1 MAETCQKCGEDH
13 LGRCIAHVKHGE
25 RQGKRC
31 RRGPTPGATV
41 CYKHGASA
49 PQVKQSAARRVTVA
63 KVTKA
68 IQGEIIGPIS
78 DPQATLELL
87 AGESLRYFEKFRDRV
102 EELQSARYES
112 AQGFEQIR
120 GEAQLMA
127 QWMDKAQKSAEILAK
142 LPLEERRV
150 RVTEFQMR
158 RVFLAISAG
167 LAKSGLTEQQQAA
180 IKAAIAEEL
189 LRTDKD

>member
-1 MAETCQKCGEDH
+1 
-13 LGRCIAHVKHGE
+13 
-25 RQGKRC
+25 
-31 RRGPTPGATV
+31 
-41 CYKHGASA
+41 
-49 PQVKQSAARRVTVA
+49 VTVA

-68 IQGEIIGPIS
+68 IQGEVIGPIS

>member
-1 MAETCQKCGEDH
+1 M
-13 LGRCIAHVKHGE
+13 
-25 RQGKRC
+25 
-31 RRGPTPGATV
+31 
-41 CYKHGASA
+41 
-49 PQVKQSAARRVTVA
+49 KQSAARRVTVA

-68 IQGEIIGPIS
+68 IQGEVIGPIS

-158 RVFLAISAG
+158 RVFLAINLG
-167 LAKSGLTEQQQAA
+167 MTKSGLTEEQQANLRD
-180 IKAAIAEEL
+180 AIAEEL
-189 LRTDKD
+189 RRTGKD

>member
-1 MAETCQKCGEDH
+1 M
-13 LGRCIAHVKHGE
+13 
-25 RQGKRC
+25 
-31 RRGPTPGATV
+31 
-41 CYKHGASA
+41 
-49 PQVKQSAARRVTVA
+49 TVA

-68 IQGEIIGPIS
+68 VQGEVVSPIS

-127 QWMDKAQKSAEILAK
+127 QWMDKAQKAAEVLAK
-142 LPLEERRV
+142 LPLEERRI

-158 RVFLAISAG
+158 RVALAINAAMPKVG
-167 LAKSGLTEQQQAA
+167 IAEQQQADLRV
-180 IKAAIAEEL
+180 AIAEEL
-189 LRTDKD
+189 LRIDNG

>member
-1 MAETCQKCGEDH
+1 M
-13 LGRCIAHVKHGE
+13 
-25 RQGKRC
+25 
-31 RRGPTPGATV
+31 
-41 CYKHGASA
+41 
-49 PQVKQSAARRVTVA
+49 
-63 KVTKA
+63 TKA
-68 IQGEIIGPIS
+68 VQGEVVSPIS

-127 QWMDKAQKSAEILAK
+127 QWMDKAQKAAEVLAK
-142 LPLEERRV
+142 LPLEERRI

-158 RVFLAISAG
+158 RVALAINAAMPKVG
-167 LAKSGLTEQQQAA
+167 IAEQQQADLRV
-180 IKAAIAEEL
+180 AIAEEL
-189 LRTDKD
+189 LRIDNG

>member
-1 MAETCQKCGEDH
+1 M
-13 LGRCIAHVKHGE
+13 
-25 RQGKRC
+25 
-31 RRGPTPGATV
+31 
-41 CYKHGASA
+41 
-49 PQVKQSAARRVTVA
+49 TVA

-68 IQGEIIGPIS
+68 VTKAVQGEVVSPIS

-127 QWMDKAQKSAEILAK
+127 QWMDKAQKAAEVLAK
-142 LPLEERRV
+142 LPLEERRI

-158 RVFLAISAG
+158 RVALAINAAMPKVG
-167 LAKSGLTEQQQAA
+167 IADQQQADLRV
-180 IKAAIAEEL
+180 AIAEEL
-189 LRTDKD
+189 LRIDNG